1 VSALVLPTDGAGA
14 AAASAAVPAARVWRA
29 MRPYA
34 RQVAGLLSIGSV
46 CGIVMNTAVVL
57 PAVLLGR
64 AVDAVLAHERGQAGA
79 GAVTGAVL
87 LLIAGTAATELP
99 RIGKRYWLGVCKNR
113 IRANVRADAFGG
125 VLSWP
130 AERLHTTSVGEV
142 MARIVG
148 DVEVLGTGVGEVIV
162 ETWDTLLFSVSLTAA
177 MLDIDPTLGVLAL
190 LPVPVALGL
199 SKVVGVHVV
208 RRTVRARE
216 ANATLTAFVQEGL
229 AGLRVLRVAGRV
241 AAYTARLRELADRQ
255 ADAELAGTRL
265 QALLAPVYTTLVSA
279 GVVPILWLGGHRVAG
294 GALTI
299 GGLVAFLGLFGRF
312 TARAFR
318 IPQMANRVQAAT
330 AAYSRL
336 APLLSAPPPAAD
348 EPRGASWRSDRVAG
362 LPPFPSSGPRPAEGS
377 PASAPEVAPPAAV
390 RLREITF
397 TYPHGSTP
405 ALDRLTLDLPP
416 GALVAVT
423 GPVGAGKSALAHL
436 VSGLYRPDSG
446 QVRVDGTDPHD
457 GEPADRA
464 RIGYLPQGHPVF
476 SGTLADN
483 VLLPVAGQLPPDA
496 EPTGAG
502 EPISSVDRGRLA
514 DALAVA
520 RLTEEVAVMPDGVHT
535 AIGELGVQVS
545 GGQRQRIALARSL
558 AAPVGTPRLLVLDD
572 PFSAVDVDTEA
583 RIVAGLLAAVGPQA
597 PVEHRAT
604 VLLCSSRLAA
614 FPHADLVVVLNAGQ
628 IAERGTHAALLAAG
642 GWYGRVFRAQ
652 QPSRTALQPPPGPRE
667 AAAATGSAG
676 RS

>member
-1 VSALVLPTDGAGA
+1 M
-14 AAASAAVPAARVWRA
+14 AVPAPGVWRA

-34 RQVAGLLSIGSV
+34 QQVAGLLSVGSV

-64 AVDAVLAHERGQAGA
+64 AVDAVLAHERDHAGA

-130 AERLHTTSVGEV
+130 VERLHTTSVGEV

-148 DVEVLGTGVGEVIV
+148 DVEVLGTGVGEVVV
-162 ETWDTLLFSVSLTAA
+162 ETWDTLLFSVALTVA
-177 MLDIDPTLGVLAL
+177 MLAIDPTLGVLAL

-199 SKVVGVHVV
+199 SKVVGAQVA
-208 RRTVRARE
+208 RRTLRARE

-229 AGLRVLRVAGRV
+229 AGLRVLRVSGR
-241 AAYTARLRELADRQ
+241 AAVYTARLRELADCQ
-255 ADAELAGTRL
+255 ARAELAETRL

-279 GVVPILWLGGHRVAG
+279 GVVPILWLGGHRVAA
-294 GALTI
+294 GALSV

-330 AAYSRL
+330 AAYTRL

-348 EPRGASWRSDRVAG
+348 EPRWASWCPDRVAG
-362 LPPFPSSGPRPAEGS
+362 LAPFHSSGRGPAQGS
-377 PASAPEVAPPAAV
+377 PASAPVAAPPAAV
-390 RLREITF
+390 SLREVTF

-405 ALDRLTLDLPP
+405 ALRRLTIDLPP

-423 GPVGAGKSALAHL
+423 GTVGAGKSALARL
-436 VSGLYRPDSG
+436 VCGLYRPESG

-457 GEPADRA
+457 WTPGDRA

-476 SGTLADN
+476 SGTVADN
-483 VLLPVAGQLPPDA
+483 VLLPVAGQRPPDA
-496 EPTGAG
+496 HLAGA
-502 EPISSVDRGRLA
+502 EQPIGAVDRGRLA
-514 DALAVA
+514 DALNVA
-520 RLTEEVAVMPDGVHT
+520 RLADDVAAMPDGVHT
-535 AIGELGVQVS
+535 AIGELGVRIS
-545 GGQRQRIALARSL
+545 GGQRQRVALARSL
-558 AAPVGTPRLLVLDD
+558 AAPAAVPRLLVLDD

-583 RIVAGLLAAVGPQA
+583 RIVAGLRAAVGRQA
-597 PVEHRAT
+597 PAGRRAT

-614 FPHADLVVVLNAGQ
+614 FPQADLVVVLNAGR
-628 IAERGTHAALLAAG
+628 IAERGTHAALLAAD
-642 GWYGRVFRAQ
+642 GWYARVFRAQ
-652 QPSRTALQPPPGPRE
+652 QHTTTALQPAVVPRE
-667 AAAATGSAG
+667 PTAATGPAG